1 LAQSPADVQ
10 IQFAVNF
17 SLTDKNVGRLFYRIL
32 LVTGELKGYNEK
44 KTELL
49 QKEVCHGIMFEYG
62 NSADFIYG
70 TGKQ

>member
-1 LAQSPADVQ
+1 M
-10 IQFAVNF
+10 N
-17 SLTDKNVGRLFYRIL
+17 KNSGRQFYRIL